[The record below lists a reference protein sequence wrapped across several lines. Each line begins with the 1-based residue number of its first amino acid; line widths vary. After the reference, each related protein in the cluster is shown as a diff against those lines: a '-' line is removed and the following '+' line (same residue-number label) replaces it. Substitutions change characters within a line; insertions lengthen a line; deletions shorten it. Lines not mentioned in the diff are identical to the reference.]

1 LQGAISATEHG
12 IEKLIDGMQKKMV
25 SSLKKKQDMLFG
37 KAHEAYAWIYP
48 RNHLQERFLSSMT
61 VEARIG
67 KEMFR
72 DILIAIKNAS
82 RDMHLLIDVN
92 EMKSF

>member
-1 LQGAISATEHG
+1 
-12 IEKLIDGMQKKMV
+12 
-25 SSLKKKQDMLFG
+25 
-37 KAHEAYAWIYP
+37 
-48 RNHLQERFLSSMT
+48 MT

-82 RDMHLLIDVN
+82 RDMYLLIDVN

>member
-37 KAHEAYAWIYP
+37 KAHEAHAWIYP
-48 RNHLQERFLSSMT
+48 HNHLQERFLSSMT

>member
-1 LQGAISATEHG
+1 
-12 IEKLIDGMQKKMV
+12 
-25 SSLKKKQDMLFG
+25 
-37 KAHEAYAWIYP
+37 
-48 RNHLQERFLSSMT
+48 MT

-82 RDMHLLIDVN
+82 RDMHILIDVN
-92 EMKSF
+92 EMKSY